1 MALFKNL
8 DTQAGKP
15 KNIRLGQIA
24 GVTVTGV
31 MSGYADGASL
41 TIGAPGG
48 TGVQAVGTIQ
58 ATGGVITGVTFTNR
72 GSGYATPPTVT
83 APAGTGATITA
94 KIQKNRAGL
103 SDNADIVFFS
113 REEAVLADNRLK
125 GVKAGG
131 WYQIKERLQADG
143 TIRYMTENLV
153 AMDVVN
159 ATSGD
164 NPVSDDLVAADVE
177 MSITTQPSASS
188 VTAPAAA
195 SFTIVA
201 AGTSPTYQWQIRTG
215 GVGAYANLTAAG
227 VYAGGVTAATLNITN
242 STGLNGNQYR
252 CVVSNAGATVKV
264 TSNGARLTVA

>member
-1 MALFKNL
+1 MPLFKNL

-15 KNIRLGQIA
+15 KSSRVGQVT
-24 GVTVTGV
+24 GVTVTGT
-31 MSGYADGASL
+31 MSGYVDGASL

-58 ATGGVITGVTFTNR
+58 VTGGVITGVTLTNP
-72 GSGYATPPTVT
+72 GAGYATAPTVT
-83 APAGTGATITA
+83 APTGTGATLVAAI
-94 KIQKNRAGL
+94 KKNRAGL

-113 REEAVLADNRLK
+113 REEALLTDNRLK
-125 GVKAGG
+125 GVKAPG

-143 TIRYMTENLV
+143 TLRYVTENLV

-164 NPVSDDLVAADVE
+164 NTDDLVAADVE
-177 MSITTQPSASS
+177 MSITTQPAASS

-201 AGTSPTYQWQIRTG
+201 AGTSPTYQWQVRTG
-215 GVGAYANLTAAG
+215 GVGSYANLTAAG
-227 VYAGGVTAATLNITN
+227 VYSGGVTAATLNISN

-264 TSNGARLTVA
+264 VSSGARLTVA